1 MPLNLNGWKT
11 IMSQIEQK
19 NPDLHQACMAVLDGF
34 MTGLNYYDA
43 QAMDSAMH
51 FPHVRFAGGQIKIYP
66 KAGDNPMDLFE
77 RLRREDDWKYSRW
90 VSREL
95 VQCSDIKA
103 HYALSYTRFR
113 SDDSVIGVYESLYVL
128 TKVEGSW
135 GIQMRSSF
143 GP

>member
-1 MPLNLNGWKT
+1 M
-11 IMSQIEQK
+11 MSHIEQK
-19 NPDLHQACMAVLDGF
+19 NPELHQACMAVLDRF
-34 MTGLNYYDA
+34 MEGLNYYDA

-113 SDDSVIGVYESLYVL
+113 SDESVIGVYESLYVL
-128 TKVEGSW
+128 TQVDGSW

>member
-1 MPLNLNGWKT
+1 MRDYGMTLPAQNYP
-11 IMSQIEQK
+11 E
-19 NPDLHQACMAVLDGF
+19 LHQACMLVLDHF
-34 MTGLNYYDA
+34 MAGLNHYDA
-43 QAMDSAMH
+43 KAMDAALH
-51 FPHVRFAGGQIKIYP
+51 FPHVRFAGGQIKTYP

-77 RLRREDDWKYSRW
+77 RLKREDDWKYSSW

-128 TKVEGSW
+128 TKVDHAW
-135 GIQMRSSF
+135 GIQLRSSF

>member
-1 MPLNLNGWKT
+1 MTLLAK
-11 IMSQIEQK
+11 I
-19 NPDLHQACMAVLDGF
+19 NPELHHSCMLVLDRF
-34 MTGLNYYDA
+34 MNGLNHYDA
-43 QAMDSAMH
+43 QAMDAAMH

-113 SDDSVIGVYESLYVL
+113 GDDSVIGVYESLYVL

>member
-1 MPLNLNGWKT
+1 MTTLSKRHPG
-11 IMSQIEQK
+11 
-19 NPDLHQACMAVLDGF
+19 LHRSCMDVLDQF
-34 MTGLNYYDA
+34 MGALNAYDA
-43 QAMDSAMH
+43 NGMDASMH

-77 RLRREDDWKYSRW
+77 RLRREDNWKYSTW

-95 VQCSDIKA
+95 VQCSEIKA

-113 SDDSVIGVYESLYVL
+113 ADDSIIGVYESLYVL
-128 TKVEGSW
+128 TKVDDAW

>member
-1 MPLNLNGWKT
+1 MYQLT
-11 IMSQIEQK
+11 QSQPE
-19 NPDLHQACMAVLDGF
+19 LHQACMLVLDRF
-34 MTGLNYYDA
+34 MGALNRYDA
-43 QAMDSAMH
+43 QAMDAAMH

-66 KAGDNPMDLFE
+66 QAGDNPMDLFE
-77 RLRREDDWKYSRW
+77 RLRREDDWKHSEW
-90 VSREL
+90 IAREL

-113 SDDSVIGVYESLYVL
+113 SDDSIIGVYESLYVL
-128 TKVEGSW
+128 TKVNDSW

>member
-1 MPLNLNGWKT
+1 M
-11 IMSQIEQK
+11 MSHIEQK
-19 NPDLHQACMAVLDGF
+19 NPELHQACMAVLDRF
-34 MTGLNYYDA
+34 MEGLNYYDA

-128 TKVEGSW
+128 TQVDGSW

>member
-1 MPLNLNGWKT
+1 
-11 IMSQIEQK
+11 MSHIEQK
-19 NPDLHQACMAVLDGF
+19 NPELHQACMAVLDRF
-34 MTGLNYYDA
+34 MEGLNYYDA

-128 TKVEGSW
+128 TQVDGSW